1 MHARTLEPIP
11 FKRPDGGQVDV
22 IVEAAEAC
30 FSRSGYAGA
39 SMREIAEKAGVS
51 KSLLHY
57 HFDSKEHLFVEVQIR
72 FYERLGAR
80 IAAAVAHIPGGDA
93 RGLAA
98 FDALFEVLR
107 QSNDLA
113 TQAELWAAALANE
126 KLRAQITR
134 LREFFRQ
141 MLVARIEEI
150 LGADRERLPVTPE
163 AAADLVWATL
173 NGLGIEA
180 AFGEPQDRIERAIT
194 TLRVL
199 SAIALSP
206 RPTPPDAGQGA
217 GAGSTSPRAGT
228 SPAAGSD
235 AARPSAHD
243 TKGGR

>member
-1 MHARTLEPIP
+1 MMHAPLETTG
-11 FKRPDGGQVDV
+11 FKRPDGGQVAA
-22 IVEAAEAC
+22 IVEAAELS
-30 FSRSGYAGA
+30 FSRAGYAGA
-39 SMREIAEKAGVS
+39 SMREIAERAGVS

-57 HFDSKEHLFVEVQIR
+57 HFQSKEHLFVEVQIR

-80 IAAAVAHIPGGDA
+80 ITAAVAPIPEGDA

-107 QSNDLA
+107 TSNDLA

-126 KLRAQITR
+126 KLRSHITR

-141 MLVARIEEI
+141 MLVQRIEEI
-150 LGADRERLPVTPE
+150 LGDDRDRLPVTPE

-180 AFGEPQDRIERAIT
+180 AFGEPHDRIERAID

-199 SAIALSP
+199 AAIALTH
-206 RPTPPDAGQGA
+206 RQ
-217 GAGSTSPRAGT
+217 
-228 SPAAGSD
+228 
-235 AARPSAHD
+235 
-243 TKGGR
+243 K

>member
-1 MHARTLEPIP
+1 MHARTLDPIP
-11 FKRPDGGQVDV
+11 FKRPDGGQVTA

-30 FSRSGYAGA
+30 FSRGGYAGA

-80 IAAAVAHIPGGDA
+80 IAAAVAHLRGGDA

-107 QSNDLA
+107 ESNDLA

-150 LGADRERLPVTPE
+150 LGEDRDRLPVTPE

-180 AFGEPQDRIERAIT
+180 AFGEPQERIERAIA

-206 RPTPPDAGQGA
+206 RPPVEGARQTPSRLAD
-217 GAGSTSPRAGT
+217 T
-228 SPAAGSD
+228 
-235 AARPSAHD
+235 PSAAAHEAPRTSAHET
-243 TKGGR
+243 TKGGK